1 MGRQGG
7 GEAMGGMMEGGGEIQ
22 AVWLT
27 NEISV
32 GVTVKVCMRQGE
44 STREWEGDGESVC
57 GRPAP
62 TALHA

>member
-1 MGRQGG
+1 
-7 GEAMGGMMEGGGEIQ
+7 MGGMMEGGGGIQ